1 MDPYPRFLLFSVGSN
16 TGGAAFYVFPE
27 FNSVWLS
34 GIPCDGCIP
43 LQPYAEN
50 REHFYSLSSPPN
62 GHSLFGKSFISPIL
76 PSPISHLPS
85 FLSSLNSNQ

>member
-1 MDPYPRFLLFSVGSN
+1 MGVSSSFAVKLLQLVW
-16 TGGAAFYVFPE
+16 
-27 FNSVWLS
+27 FNVIVWLS

-85 FLSSLNSNQ
+85 FLSSLNFNQ